1 MKIKTYEDI
10 VLRVLEENKRARSDD
25 FILFG
30 SVLKRLG
37 VDLQT
42 TLYEFLASAK
52 DNKMPSFETITR
64 CRRHIQELRTDLQD
78 RKTAVA
84 REVRQQDFKG
94 YNLSGI
100 GE

>member
-1 MKIKTYEDI
+1 MKIKIYENI

-52 DNKMPSFETITR
+52 G
-64 CRRHIQELRTDLQD
+64 
-78 RKTAVA
+78 RKRYYTS
-84 REVRQQDFKG
+84 KC
-94 YNLSGI
+94 
-100 GE
+100 